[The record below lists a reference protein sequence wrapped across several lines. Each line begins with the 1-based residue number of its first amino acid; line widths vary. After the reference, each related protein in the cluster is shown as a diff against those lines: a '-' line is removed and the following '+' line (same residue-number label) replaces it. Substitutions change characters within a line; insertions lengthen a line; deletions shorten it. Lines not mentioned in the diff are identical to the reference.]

1 MKTVFEP
8 KTDALRRALAGC
20 GDASA
25 ADLAF
30 LETWEADPLPGP
42 GAALRIAQIR
52 RANPALAA
60 EIRSE
65 LNRLARPPLTG
76 AVAKKAGAQLAS

>member
-1 MKTVFEP
+1 MKTSIEP
-8 KTDALRRALAGC
+8 RTDALRRALAEC
-20 GDASA
+20 GDACA

-30 LETWEADPLPGP
+30 LEAWEADPLPGP

-60 EIRSE
+60 AIRAE
-65 LNRLARPPLTG
+65 LAARPVSPMPIDAMRTVG
-76 AVAKKAGAQLAS
+76 HA